1 MSFDPAPV
9 LRRLAP
15 DAKTAAPAL
24 RQRETLPFLDTEHVM
39 ADARI
44 ALDATVYI
52 DVLQAKA
59 PPLLALLLRVAYV
72 AHIGPVL
79 AELAHALGR
88 LDPKDPRT
96 PGTGAQIEAT
106 LARVRP
112 DRAYQPDLETFVEA
126 GVLNGMMARLLALSA
141 GDRSRN
147 LNDCLIYFT
156 ARRNELTLVTRNVRD
171 FDRIEQLA
179 PGGRLLFYEQT

>member
-1 MSFDPAPV
+1 MSFDPAPI
-9 LRRLAP
+9 LRRLEP
-15 DAKTAAPAL
+15 EKKTTAPAL
-24 RQRETLPFLDTEHVM
+24 RRREALPFLGTDHLM
-39 ADARI
+39 GQAHI

-52 DVLQAKA
+52 DLLQGKA
-59 PPLLALLLRVAYV
+59 PPLLVLLLRIACV

-96 PGTGAQIEAT
+96 PRTSGQIEAA

-112 DRAYQPDLETFVEA
+112 DRTYQPNLEIFVEA
-126 GVLNGMMARLLALSA
+126 GVLNGVMARLLALSA

-156 ARRNELTLVTRNVRD
+156 AKRHELTLVTRNIRD
-171 FDRIEQLA
+171 FDRIEQLT
-179 PGGRLLFYEQT
+179 PGGRLLFYEQI